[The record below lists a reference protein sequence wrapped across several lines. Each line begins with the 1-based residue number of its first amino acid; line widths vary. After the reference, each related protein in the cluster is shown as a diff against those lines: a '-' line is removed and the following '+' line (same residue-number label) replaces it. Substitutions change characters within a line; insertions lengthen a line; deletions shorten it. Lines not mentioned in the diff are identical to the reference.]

1 MGRIRC
7 PPPARDR
14 LFARP
19 IGTVALPG
27 PSPACI
33 GVVMADRSTDAYR
46 PAGEKPVQKL
56 HSKPLPGDDFIRIF
70 ERGFQKPLFTGA
82 YDARS
87 WLTDLPEF
95 ESPMHLSL
103 TTNRVSNDSE
113 LSQHRLHSH
122 PTLLLRCD
130 LQAQCVRLRF
140 PIRAYSPA
148 ASTKNQ
154 G

>member
-7 PPPARDR
+7 PPPAIDR
-14 LFARP
+14 LFARL
-19 IGTVALPG
+19 IRTAALPG
-27 PSPACI
+27 PSPASI
-33 GVVMADRSTDAYR
+33 GVVMADRSTEAYR
-46 PAGEKPVQKL
+46 PARDKQVQKL
-56 HSKPLPGDDFIRIF
+56 HSKRLHGDDFITIF

-82 YDARS
+82 YDTKS
-87 WLTDLPEF
+87 WPTDLPEF

-113 LSQHRLHSH
+113 LSQHRPHSH
-122 PTLLLRCD
+122 PALLLRCD